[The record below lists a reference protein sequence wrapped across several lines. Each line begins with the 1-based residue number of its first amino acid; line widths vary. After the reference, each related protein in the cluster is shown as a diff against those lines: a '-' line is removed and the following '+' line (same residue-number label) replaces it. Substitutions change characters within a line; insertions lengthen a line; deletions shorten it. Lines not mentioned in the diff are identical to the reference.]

1 MKTRVTS
8 ATDMMP
14 ATGSVAPGST
24 IHYLLLLSNT
34 SKDEIIK
41 RTVTDTPGPGLA
53 ITAADPDE
61 NSGTA
66 TITDGGTV
74 IWKTSELAAGSTAKM
89 LVTATVSNDAR
100 DTITNKAVSGN
111 HTVVAT
117 TPLAAKPPASSPAAA
132 AASWER
138 HWRKRATR

>member
-66 TITDGGTV
+66 TITDGEPSYG
-74 IWKTSELAAGSTAKM
+74 
-89 LVTATVSNDAR
+89 R
-100 DTITNKAVSGN
+100 Q
-111 HTVVAT
+111 
-117 TPLAAKPPASSPAAA
+117 ASSLQEARRRC
-132 AASWER
+132 W
-138 HWRKRATR
+138 